1 VGGLEVWRF
10 GGVEMEEKKGD
21 GGVETGDQSQPA
33 GKKRE
38 SNVSGE
44 DPHFFRGRVGH
55 FGVILAPLAL
65 WCLQRPTWLPWTRP
79 LL

>member
-1 VGGLEVWRF
+1 VGGLEDWRI

-21 GGVETGDQSQPA
+21 GGVETGDQSQA

-44 DPHFFRGRVGH
+44 DPHFF
-55 FGVILAPLAL
+55 
-65 WCLQRPTWLPWTRP
+65 
-79 LL
+79 